1 MDLTTCLV
9 QPSGIMLICSPG
21 MTKPLLARLDK
32 FILYG
37 DKVPLRCLP
46 PVAPTGG
53 STYQDMTT

>member
-1 MDLTTCLV
+1 
-9 QPSGIMLICSPG
+9 

-37 DKVPLRCLP
+37 DKVPLAFLH
-46 PVAPTGG
+46 APTDG